1 MTSAGNNLTRFT
13 KVSKAQSLDVRFL
26 KKSRASFCSDD
37 GIALAMKESTECCS
51 KSACENARNTRH
63 KYCASVVFSS
73 CDISVSWSL
82 AKASSACIGPPKY
95 CECIVTLVSAS
106 VTLSKACATSL
117 QRVALSSHA
126 LPALLDAAPRVRSNV
141 SFKAFKDVIALRPSL
156 LFIASGTLSASAFAA
171 STTLGGAQ
179 NALAAVDV
187 GSKAPEFTLPG
198 TAGDSVTLSDAL
210 KANDY
215 VVLYFYNQDGSPG
228 CSIEAQRF
236 ESAIPQFTAKKARVL
251 GVSMDSLEKH
261 EEFCDSKG
269 LKSFTLL
276 SDNDGRVSEAY
287 GADLKIPIFGRF
299 SDRQTFLIKND
310 GTIVNHWL
318 ERDSSMASVKTTAH
332 VDQILAA
339 IEAA

>member
-1 MTSAGNNLTRFT
+1 MHAAMTKTATATMAMTRMPA
-13 KVSKAQSLDVRFL
+13 KRDARRV
-26 KKSRASFCSDD
+26 RASAVNRKEVDD
-37 GIALAMKESTECCS
+37 VELGRRSVLLAT
-51 KSACENARNTRH
+51 
-63 KYCASVVFSS
+63 
-73 CDISVSWSL
+73 
-82 AKASSACIGPPKY
+82 
-95 CECIVTLVSAS
+95 
-106 VTLSKACATSL
+106 
-117 QRVALSSHA
+117 
-126 LPALLDAAPRVRSNV
+126 
-141 SFKAFKDVIALRPSL
+141 
-156 LFIASGTLSASAFAA
+156 AFAA

-179 NALAAVDV
+179 PARAAADI

-276 SDNDGRVSEAY
+276 SDNDGAVSEAY

>member
-1 MTSAGNNLTRFT
+1 VQRATSSRTDSAMHAAMTKTATVTMAMTRMPANT
-13 KVSKAQSLDVRFL
+13 KRADARRV
-26 KKSRASFCSDD
+26 RAS
-37 GIALAMKESTECCS
+37 AVH
-51 KSACENARNTRH
+51 RNEVDVELDRR
-63 KYCASVVFSS
+63 SM
-73 CDISVSWSL
+73 
-82 AKASSACIGPPKY
+82 
-95 CECIVTLVSAS
+95 
-106 VTLSKACATSL
+106 
-117 QRVALSSHA
+117 
-126 LPALLDAAPRVRSNV
+126 LL
-141 SFKAFKDVIALRPSL
+141 
-156 LFIASGTLSASAFAA
+156 ASAFAA

-339 IEAA
+339 I

>member
-126 LPALLDAAPRVRSNV
+126 LPALLDDAPRVRSNV

-171 STTLGGAQ
+171 SSIART
-179 NALAAVDV
+179 VDSGKFFDMSSRTPTRCV
-187 GSKAPEFTLPG
+187 RCRVYRISFSY
-198 TAGDSVTLSDAL
+198 GDSAGIRISDGNRSCASRTSSTAFATSASRVRPDL
-210 KANDY
+210 LHARNA
-215 VVLYFYNQDGSPG
+215 FATA
-228 CSIEAQRF
+228 CS
-236 ESAIPQFTAKKARVL
+236 
-251 GVSMDSLEKH
+251 
-261 EEFCDSKG
+261 
-269 LKSFTLL
+269 
-276 SDNDGRVSEAY
+276 
-287 GADLKIPIFGRF
+287 
-299 SDRQTFLIKND
+299 
-310 GTIVNHWL
+310 
-318 ERDSSMASVKTTAH
+318 AS
-332 VDQILAA
+332 
-339 IEAA
+339 